1 MNNWKIV
8 CDKVSTTMDLSE
20 MEFEKGVATLILA
33 NLGWN
38 EFRGNIKEQY
48 LIEDHAKGYKPDFAL
63 FPEGKDEPGI
73 FVELKETGHKQRSKD
88 IKQIRTYMMLENCRF
103 CIYFGEKME
112 LFFIK
117 IDGAKRSLN
126 SVLTLDYNPKNPDGN
141 ILLDLINFDT
151 FDEDKLLRFC
161 EDRLAA
167 DETTAYFT
175 SEEGRKRLFELMA
188 KDRNLSDGA
197 AKLLPSMLTMPERK
211 AQGVENVSGRE
222 APLSKPEE
230 TKTVKTIIHTDIISS
245 FRDFAEKTVG
255 KNTARN
261 YIRHLKGGVS
271 EFFSKIIDEE
281 ADSIFC
287 VNNSSELSDCIATLK
302 SNDQFV
308 AANKAN
314 RYFLSAS
321 LTKYLEYL
329 VFMEGGEVQTSPKPQ
344 NHNKTK
350 KVEKGQIVGK
360 GVLFSQEMKQAGGK
374 CQMTYYPESKR
385 YVVNKGS
392 NILDISY
399 DSCGSG
405 ARDLREKVKKDSSL
419 CRKEGDLYT
428 LLEDIIMPPYL
439 SSPTGASKFC
449 WGTSRPGPKDWQDED
464 GKTYPSEWWK

>member
-48 LIEDHAKGYKPDFAL
+48 HIEDHAKGYKPDFAL
-63 FPEGKDEPGI
+63 FPSGKDEPGI

-141 ILLDLINFDT
+141 ILLDLINYDT

-167 DETTAYFT
+167 DEATTYFT
-175 SEEGRKRLFELMA
+175 SEEGRKRLFELMVM
-188 KDRNLSDGA
+188 DRHLSDGA
-197 AKLLPSMLTMPERK
+197 AKLLPSMLTIPERI
-211 AQGVENVSGRE
+211 AQGVEDISE
-222 APLSKPEE
+222 TEIPFSKPED
-230 TKTVKTIIHTDIISS
+230 TKIVKPIIHTDIVSS

-271 EFFSKIIDEE
+271 ELYSKIIDEKTE
-281 ADSIFC
+281 SIFC
-287 VNNSSELSDCIATLK
+287 INNSCELSECIATLK

-314 RYFLSAS
+314 RYFFSAS
-321 LTKYLEYL
+321 LAKFLEFLESKEEKNKEKTAKSKRINKVELNLKQKRTQRPPFKFSMIGLKVGDEILFESRGWKVKVASDNTIDYNGEQFHLSTFCKKYLPDI
-329 VFMEGGEVQTSPKPQ
+329 MR
-344 NHNKTK
+344 NKS
-350 KVEKGQIVGK
+350 EAYQGPNY
-360 GVLFSQEMKQAGGK
+360 FSLNGRSL
-374 CQMTYYPESKR
+374 T
-385 YVVNKGS
+385 
-392 NILDISY
+392 
-399 DSCGSG
+399 
-405 ARDLREKVKKDSSL
+405 DLRDE
-419 CRKEGDLYT
+419 KEGFRNVF
-428 LLEDIIMPPYL
+428 
-439 SSPTGASKFC
+439 KNK
-449 WGTSRPGPKDWQDED
+449 RK
-464 GKTYPSEWWK
+464 

>member
-48 LIEDHAKGYKPDFAL
+48 HIEDHAKGYKPDFAL
-63 FPEGKDEPGI
+63 FPAGKEEPGL

-88 IKQIRTYMMLENCRF
+88 VKQIRTYMMLENCRF

-117 IDGAKRSLN
+117 VDGAKRSLN

-141 ILLDLINFDT
+141 ILLDLINYDT

-167 DETTAYFT
+167 DEATTFFT
-175 SEEGRKRLFELMA
+175 SDEGRKRIFELMA
-188 KDRNLSDGA
+188 KDRQLSDGA

-211 AQGVENVSGRE
+211 AKGVEDISE
-222 APLSKPEE
+222 METSSSKPEE
-230 TKTVKTIIHTDIISS
+230 II
-245 FRDFAEKTVG
+245 KG
-255 KNTARN
+255 KA
-261 YIRHLKGGVS
+261 V
-271 EFFSKIIDEE
+271 
-281 ADSIFC
+281 
-287 VNNSSELSDCIATLK
+287 
-302 SNDQFV
+302 
-308 AANKAN
+308 
-314 RYFLSAS
+314 
-321 LTKYLEYL
+321 
-329 VFMEGGEVQTSPKPQ
+329 VFT
-344 NHNKTK
+344 
-350 KVEKGQIVGK
+350 
-360 GVLFSQEMKQAGGK
+360 QEMKQAGGK
-374 CQMTYYPESKR
+374 CQMTFYPDSKR
-385 YVVNKGS
+385 YVVKKGS

-405 ARDLREKVKKDSSL
+405 ARDLREKVKKDSAL
-419 CRKEGDLYT
+419 CRKEGELYT
-428 LLEDIIMPPYL
+428 LLKDIIMPDNL

>member
-48 LIEDHAKGYKPDFAL
+48 HIEDHAKGYKPDFAL
-63 FPEGKDEPGI
+63 FPAGKEEPGL
-73 FVELKETGHKQRSKD
+73 FVELKETGHKQRFKD
-88 IKQIRTYMMLENCRF
+88 VKQIRTYMMLENCRF

-117 IDGAKRSLN
+117 VDGAKRSLN

-141 ILLDLINFDT
+141 ILLDLINYDT
-151 FDEDKLLRFC
+151 FDEEKMLRFC

-167 DETTAYFT
+167 DEATTFFT
-175 SEEGRKRLFELMA
+175 SNEGCKRIIELMA
-188 KDRNLSDGA
+188 KDRQLSDGA

-211 AQGVENVSGRE
+211 AQGVEDISDIE
-222 APLSKPEE
+222 CPSSKLNNP
-230 TKTVKTIIHTDIISS
+230 KTVSPIDHADIISG
-245 FRDFAEKTVG
+245 FRDFAEKSVG

-261 YIRHLKGGVS
+261 YIKHLNGGVS
-271 EFFSKIIDEE
+271 EFFSKIIDEKAE
-281 ADSIFC
+281 SIFC
-287 VNNSSELSDCIATLK
+287 INNSSELSDCIATLK

-321 LTKYLEYL
+321 LAKYLEYL
-329 VFMEGGEVQTSPKPQ
+329 VFMEGGVDQISSKPQ

-350 KVEKGQIVGK
+350 KAEKEQIVGK

-374 CQMTYYPESKR
+374 CQMTFYPDSKR

-399 DSCGSG
+399 DSCSSG
-405 ARDLREKVKKDSSL
+405 ARDFREKVKKDSAL
-419 CRKEGDLYT
+419 CRKEGELFT
-428 LLEDIIMPPYL
+428 LLKDIIMPDNL
-439 SSPTGASKFC
+439 SSPSGASKFC

-464 GKTYPSEWWK
+464 GKKYPSEWWK

>member
-8 CDKVSTTMDLSE
+8 CDKVNTTMDLSE

-48 LIEDHAKGYKPDFAL
+48 HIEDHAKGYKPDFAL
-63 FPEGKDEPGI
+63 FPEGKEEPGL

-88 IKQIRTYMMLENCRF
+88 VKQIRTYMMLENCRF

-117 IDGAKRSLN
+117 VDGAKRSLN

-167 DETTAYFT
+167 DEATTFFT
-175 SEEGRKRLFELMA
+175 SDEGRKRIFELMA
-188 KDRNLSDGA
+188 KDRQLSDGA

-211 AQGVENVSGRE
+211 AKGVEDISDIE
-222 APLSKPEE
+222 APSSKPDN
-230 TKTVKTIIHTDIISS
+230 TKTVRPIDHAEIESG
-245 FRDFAEKTVG
+245 FRDFAEKSVD

-271 EFFSKIIDEE
+271 EYFRKIIDKNAE
-281 ADSIFC
+281 SIFC
-287 VNNSSELSDCIATLK
+287 ISDSSELRDCIATLK
-302 SNDQFV
+302 SNSDFV
-308 AANKAN
+308 AANKKE

-321 LTKYLEYL
+321 LAKYQNYLEER
-329 VFMEGGEVQTSPKPQ
+329 EGGNTNNSGKPE
-344 NHNKTK
+344 
-350 KVEKGQIVGK
+350 EKIKGKAIV
-360 GVLFSQEMKQAGGK
+360 FTQEMKQAGGK
-374 CQMTYYPESKR
+374 CQMTFYTDSKR

-405 ARDLREKVKKDSSL
+405 AREFREQVKKDSAL
-419 CRKEGDLYT
+419 CQKEGELYT
-428 LLEDIIMPPYL
+428 LLKDIIMPDNL